1 MSTSVAQILTS
12 VSFEI
17 QIRRNTKNYILATA
31 VAYAMTQRVI
41 TSASANSVSEE
52 MVKLTKDVSS

>member
-17 QIRRNTKNYILATA
+17 QIRRNTKNYILVTA

-41 TSASANSVSEE
+41 TCASANSVSEE